1 MLGLVMSALFA
12 NAATFT
18 VTNTNA
24 SGAGSLTDA
33 INQAN
38 GTVAADVINFQVG
51 LCGTIQVVNL
61 PVITNPLT
69 ITGPASKCIIV
80 SGDLTPAAKGDHLI
94 GIDADNV
101 TITNL
106 VLQNTVARTPS
117 WSVPVALT
125 NTFGI
130 IIFDSRK
137 NITIDNCTIS
147 NTTGPA
153 IGNSIYSATCTPA
166 GNCAVGVSLITIKN
180 TTITNAG
187 ALTVGGVTAGV
198 GSASGI
204 DLSWADLITI
214 DGCNITQC
222 GQHGIN
228 FNGGYY
234 ATKKGVSNST
244 VNATTCSNNGKTGQG
259 GGILLNNLCNNN
271 TISGCTTNNNS
282 EHGIWLKTNND
293 NNKILN
299 NISNNN
305 GDPLTIFIGCGINIS
320 LSNNSNNLIK
330 GNTVSSNKT
339 DGIYLYDNYGTN
351 GNDLNFIEAN
361 TVIQNKQHGINVVNS
376 NRTVIRNNFI
386 GTDNTYAAGLGN
398 TKDGIYYGNSSTGGE
413 ISGNVV
419 INNKE
424 NGINITAGIAI
435 PPTSGLEVLI
445 PKGGSNNNYIFNN
458 YVGIDKN
465 GIAKP
470 NLKDGI
476 VLSESFGN
484 NVGRSPNTLLEH
496 PGSLIGGAIVA
507 NTRYKNYI
515 SGNLKNG
522 ISLNN
527 IDPNSPGNILNPK
540 LETLASTIIE
550 GNYIGTNL
558 SGVSAVA
565 NGEDGIGT
573 LNSATSKV
581 SRITIIDNLISG
593 NTDDG
598 IQLGGSNSV
607 TAATD
612 LISIQGNTIGMNLA
626 QNAALPNGGHGLNLV
641 STQNVAIGDP
651 TATGFTAKSN
661 LISGNTLDGIE
672 ITVLASDIN
681 VYYNRIGTD
690 PTGTSAFP
698 NRKGIWMDG
707 ANNNFIVG
715 NLISGNTEDGIYVV
729 NASGLVNPNTI
740 AKNYIGTNQAG
751 TAALANGF
759 NGITLDA
766 CNNNKI
772 GTSTTDGN
780 LISGNTGEGISLIN
794 NSDANT
800 IDGTTIGLNVTLN
813 GKIPNGKNGILLST
827 NASNNKIGS
836 VVRNYISGNTENG
849 IQLNGASNNTIAK
862 NIIGLGANDTPY
874 GNMKDGISLIGS
886 STNTIGGATTA
897 DANTIAGNNFAN
909 STFNGIS
916 ITASSNTNNILNNR
930 VGTLSTGTGN
940 PVGANGGQQ
949 NIGILINGSTGN
961 ILNANVIGNAKSH
974 GVSLVSANTN
984 TLTANLIGLD
994 INGTGKIP
1002 NNGDGVSLL
1011 SSNSNNIGGT
1021 NAANGNFIS
1030 ANKLNGVKITG
1041 TSGLATTGNLVQNNY
1056 IGTNKNGVGSTFGN
1070 EGFGIALSYANTT
1083 QILANVVSKNTLG
1096 GISLSNSGTNAGTFN
1111 TINSNIIGF
1120 DVTGQIA
1127 IGNGGN
1133 GITLD
1138 NSKFNQIGAVGA
1150 GNVIG
1155 NHASGDGIQLVNTS
1169 SNNAIVSNTIGLTKD
1184 FSTIATNDNGISLD
1198 NSSTVTIDKNT
1209 IAGNAIDGIVVTGST
1224 AASITNNTIGTNSSN
1239 ATTLGNTGNGINI
1252 NSASTGATVTDNIIA
1267 KNGLD
1272 GLLIDAS
1279 NNAVVSGNI
1288 IGTNAAASTTD
1299 LGNVGN
1305 GISLKN
1311 GSKGAKIGTTNN
1323 IAYNQIA
1330 VFVDAA
1336 TTTGNTITQNSI
1348 YCNTNGA
1355 VPGIQLSN
1363 NGNNNYLNPWISR
1376 QKPWVVLND
1385 PSNGGKSSVYFV
1397 DTALVTVGSTIEYFK
1412 KDATCLNCKQGQTYV
1427 NKEVV
1432 AAFSGTVPATKG
1444 TVLKLNTNLNTSN
1457 CSDYIITITDPA
1469 GNTSQFSTCSECVTL
1484 CIPSTVTLNPVSQT
1498 ACEGSTT
1505 TKFTATSS
1513 GSSDTYIWQVY
1524 DNTLSKYVDIQA
1536 SNTDYSGITTNT
1548 LSITNVKTS
1557 MDALKYRIKVF
1568 TCGDSVFSNV
1578 TTDAILTVKSL
1589 PKVTLDPLPTRL
1601 CVGGNYTF
1609 KSLGTGTGLTY
1620 QWQVANKTTPTVF
1633 SNVSGETS
1641 ADYTFSN
1648 IPQSA
1653 DGNIYRVELKGDC
1666 PTTLPLYT
1674 DTAQLFVDSATS
1686 INTQPVDV
1694 AICSP
1699 GNATFK
1705 VDVLGKNTATYQWQ
1719 ESINGGAFANIS
1731 DGGIYAGTST
1741 TSLTLTNAT
1750 NALISAKY
1758 QLVVTGK
1765 CNPITSNAANL
1776 TFTTAPTV
1784 QTSPVSTP
1792 ICEDANTTL
1801 SGTIKDATS
1810 YYWEVSTDNGGTW
1823 TTVAASSVYST
1834 VTTSTLTFTKVPLSY
1849 NTYQYR
1855 LVGVGACTPDAVS
1868 SATILTVNEKPK
1880 VVNISSITPVCEG
1893 ATATYTTTA
1902 TGTSLSFQWK
1912 VSTDNG
1918 VTFNNIA
1925 VGAPYTV
1932 TSTANSST
1940 LDIVTSTSLNTY
1952 KYQLEVTG
1960 TCSPKAVSNDV
1971 LLTVNSNP
1979 TVTSPADVT
1988 MCENATKTMSVTL
2001 GGTGVGAQWQIDNGT
2016 GYVDIIADATF
2027 SGVTSNTLT
2036 IKNPATSLNGAKFQV
2051 VAKGTCNN
2059 TTGVTSANFATLTIN
2074 TVPVISLQPKN
2085 KTVCEGSATGFGV
2098 TATGTGLTYKWE
2110 VNTGSGFTSISG
2122 AGYSGVNSDTL
2133 MISSVTNAMNNY
2145 EYRVV
2150 IAGTCS
2156 TVTTNL
2162 GKLTVNR
2169 SPQILQ
2175 FPQSATICPG
2185 NTVTFTSNA
2194 LAVAGLTYQWQTDN
2208 GTGTFTDIVGANQ
2221 KDYTTPTV
2229 SVATGSFK
2237 YQLVVSAT
2245 CPSPVTTAPVGITLT
2260 TAPVITTAPSN
2271 ASICDGGDANFT
2283 VIATN
2288 ATSYQW
2294 SIDGVGILN
2303 DDATFTDTKTNSL
2316 TVKGATLAQF
2326 NGQVFRV
2333 TAFGACAPNDTRT
2346 AVINFVIPTVD
2357 PILPS
2362 LVCDSNLTNIKVE
2375 STGPGSS
2382 GAGTTF
2388 VWSSQ
2393 ALSPGVVTNP
2403 AVNIPRGSGGKHT
2416 IAELLDNTTTNP
2428 VVVQYTVTPYKAGCY
2443 GNPEVATVIVRP
2455 TVYLTLDGPYTD
2467 KCIGSDITLTA
2478 PFYPNGEYAWFL
2490 NGVLLDKDTSN
2501 SVTVKVP
2508 SEVTEV
2514 EVFFEDTLFNCQNPS
2529 VIDSIVPIPLTKVDY
2544 VRTRLCAGFE
2554 ATFTPNVPTN
2564 ALVDNFV
2571 WTFGDYNVTK
2581 NSTILSP
2588 EIGYNFKNAGS
2599 FLTKVDAYYKGCK
2612 VASYD
2617 STLIV
2622 SDCSLQFRNTITPNG
2637 DNQNEEFEIGNIDL
2651 YPNAEISIFNRWG
2664 VIIWSG
2670 KNLTVNK
2677 FAGLNTSGE
2686 VLEDGVYY
2694 YVLDL
2699 KTGSNK
2705 QSIKKGYI
2713 TLMRTIP

>member
-1 MLGLVMSALFA
+1 MLGLMMSALIA

-24 SGAGSLTDA
+24 TGAGSFVQAILDA
-33 INQAN
+33 NAAAGADIINVTAV
-38 GTVAADVINFQVG
+38 GTTSIAACQ
-51 LCGTIQVVNL
+51 
-61 PVITNPLT
+61 
-69 ITGPASKCIIV
+69 ITGPVTINSALTFIV
-80 SGDLTPAAKGDHLI
+80 DGTGTYRQNPWNTDLI
-94 GIDADNV
+94 GIASSNVTINSLVVQNAKPSVVANTWEGSGFICGNGLSNITLNNCKVTGCNAQGFAVSTWVAAGNTVQNTNFTFTNCDFSNNGRCGLNLSYTNNV
-101 TITNL
+101 TITGGTYNNNFEHGIYFNGLVYKAGAAVASTDIANL
-106 VLQNTVARTPS
+106 LGVTGATVD
-117 WSVPVALT
+117 
-125 NTFGI
+125 G
-130 IIFDSRK
+130 
-137 NITIDNCTIS
+137 
-147 NTTGPA
+147 
-153 IGNSIYSATCTPA
+153 ATC
-166 GNCAVGVSLITIKN
+166 NN
-180 TTITNAG
+180 
-187 ALTVGGVTAGV
+187 
-198 GSASGI
+198 
-204 DLSWADLITI
+204 
-214 DGCNITQC
+214 
-222 GQHGIN
+222 
-228 FNGGYY
+228 NGG
-234 ATKKGVSNST
+234 TNSD
-244 VNATTCSNNGKTGQG
+244 G
-259 GGILLNNLCNNN
+259 GGIVLEGNSNGNIIRNGFFNNN
-271 TISGCTTNNNS
+271 RA
-282 EHGIWLKTNND
+282 HGIWLRRGND
-293 NNKILN
+293 NNQILN
-299 NISNNN
+299 NQCFQN
-305 GDPLTIFIGCGINIS
+305 GKNGAFGGSALACGVNIA
-320 LSNNSNNLIK
+320 LGGNTGNLIK
-330 GNTVSSNKT
+330 GNTCEDNKFH
-339 DGIYLYDNYGTN
+339 GIYLYDNYGLT
-351 GNDLNFIEAN
+351 GNNLNYIENN
-361 TVIQNKQHGINVVNS
+361 TVITNDQYGILIINS
-376 NRTVIRNNFI
+376 NKTVIRNNKI
-386 GTDNTYAAGLGN
+386 GTDATGTDKGN
-398 TKDGIYYGNSSTGGE
+398 ALDGIFYGNSSTGGE
-413 ISGNVV
+413 ISGNLIVY
-419 INNKE
+419 NKG
-424 NGINITAGIAI
+424 NGVNITAGSDI
-435 PPTSGLEVLI
+435 PADPSDPNTVLI
-445 PKGGSNNNYIFNN
+445 PKGGSNDNFIFNN
-458 YVGIDKN
+458 YVGIDQA

-470 NLKDGI
+470 NSLDGI

-484 NVGRSPNTLLEH
+484 NIGRSATVLNAH
-496 PGSLIGGAIVA
+496 ANSAIVGITA

-522 ISLNN
+522 ISLFN
-527 IDPNSPGNILNPK
+527 IDPTTGSLNPK
-540 LETLASTIIE
+540 GLPLNATVIE

-558 SGVSAVA
+558 IGTSAVA
-565 NGEDGIGT
+565 NGSDGIGT
-573 LNSATSKV
+573 LNTGTSKV
-581 SRITIIDNLISG
+581 SKISIIDNLISG

-598 IQLGGSNSV
+598 IQLGGSSSTPSLNE
-607 TAATD
+607 
-612 LISIQGNTIGMNLA
+612 LISIQGNIIGMNLA
-626 QNAALPNGGHGLNLV
+626 QNASIPNGGHGLNLV
-641 STQNVAIGDP
+641 STEMVEIGDQLA
-651 TATGFTAKSN
+651 TAFSSKSN
-661 LISGNTLDGIE
+661 LISGNTKDGIE
-672 ITVLASDIN
+672 VTLFAKNIN
-681 VYYNRIGTD
+681 IYYNRIGTD

-729 NASGLVNPNTI
+729 NASGLINPNTI
-740 AKNYIGTNQAG
+740 SKNYIGTNQAG

-800 IDGTTIGLNVTLN
+800 IDGNTIGLNVTLN

-836 VVRNYISGNTENG
+836 VVRNYISGNAENG

-862 NIIGLGANDTPY
+862 NFIGLGPSPADSPY

-909 STFNGIS
+909 GTFNGIS
-916 ITASSNTNNILNNR
+916 ITASSNTNSILNNR
-930 VGTLSTGTGN
+930 IGTLSTGTGN

-961 ILNANVIGNAKSH
+961 TLNANIIGNAKSH

-984 TLTANLIGLD
+984 TLTTNLIGLD

-1011 SSNSNNIGGT
+1011 SSNDNKIGGSLT
-1021 NAANGNFIS
+1021 ADGNFIS
-1030 ANKLNGVKITG
+1030 ANKLIGISVVG
-1041 TSGLATTGNLVQNNY
+1041 TSGSRTTGNLIQNNY
-1056 IGTNKNGVGSTFGN
+1056 IGTNKNGVGTTFGN
-1070 EGFGIALSYANTT
+1070 DSLGIVLSYANST
-1083 QILANVVSKNTLG
+1083 QILANVVSKNRLG

-1111 TINSNIIGF
+1111 TINANIIGF
-1120 DVTGQIA
+1120 DKTGQTA

-1138 NSKFNQIGAVGA
+1138 NSKYNQIGAVGA

-1155 NHASGDGIQLVNTS
+1155 NHATGDGIQLKNTS
-1169 SNNAIVSNTIGLTKD
+1169 SNNTIVANTIGLTKD
-1184 FSTIATNDNGISLD
+1184 FSTTAINFNGISLD
-1198 NSSTVTIDKNT
+1198 NSSIVTIDKN
-1209 IAGNAIDGIVVTGST
+1209 IVSGNAKDGIVVTGST
-1224 AASITNNTIGTNSSN
+1224 ATSITNNTIGTNPSN
-1239 ATTLGNTGNGINI
+1239 ATTLGNTENGINI
-1252 NSASTGATVTDNIIA
+1252 NAASNGATVTANIIA

-1279 NNAVVSGNI
+1279 NNAVVSANI
-1288 IGTNAAASTTD
+1288 IGTNAAASTTN

-1323 IAYNQIA
+1323 IAYNKIA
-1330 VFVDAA
+1330 VFVDAV

-1348 YCNTNGA
+1348 YCNTDPTI
-1355 VPGIQLSN
+1355 PGIQLSN
-1363 NGNNNYLNPWISR
+1363 NGNNNLLNPWISTR
-1376 QKPWVVLND
+1376 KPKVLIKD
-1385 PSNGGKSSVYFV
+1385 PNNGGKSSLLLDSVSV
-1397 DTALVTVGSTIEYFK
+1397 VQGATVEFFK
-1412 KDATCLNCKQGQTYV
+1412 KDATCNNCKQGQTYV
-1427 NKEVV
+1427 DKINVV
-1432 AAFSGTVPATKG
+1432 TIPASSPSIG
-1444 TVLKLNTNLNTSN
+1444 IAYLNLNTVLDSLE
-1457 CSDYIITITDPA
+1457 CDDYIVTVTDLA
-1469 GNTSQFSTCSECVTL
+1469 GNTSQFSTCSECVNL
-1484 CIPSTVTLNPVSQT
+1484 CTPSTVTLNPVSQT

-1648 IPQSA
+1648 IPQTA

-1686 INTQPVDV
+1686 IKTQPVDV

-1705 VDVLGKNTATYQWQ
+1705 VDVLGRNTATYQWQ

-1731 DGGIYAGTST
+1731 NGGIYAGTSS
-1741 TSLTLTNAT
+1741 TSLTLT

-1801 SGTIKDATS
+1801 SGTVKDATS

-1855 LVGVGACTPDAVS
+1855 LVGVGACTPDAVT

-2194 LAVAGLTYQWQTDN
+2194 LAVAGLNYRWLTDN
-2208 GTGTFTDIVGANQ
+2208 GTGIFDTIVGANQ

-2229 SVATGSFK
+2229 SVATGGFK
-2237 YQLVVSAT
+2237 YQLVVWAT
-2245 CPSPVTTAPVGITLT
+2245 CPTPITTAPVGITLT

-2288 ATSYQW
+2288 ATNYQW